1 MHGHINVGVLV
12 SSDPDDPRDP
22 MVEARHAEQLGFD
35 LLTVHPDHP
44 SASGVRGAGFTYEMW
59 TAITWLA
66 ASTSRIRIVP
76 SVISLPYRHPAVLAK
91 MAESLDRLSGHR
103 LIMALGAGGDD
114 QAFESFGLPRWS
126 PEEKVAALEEA
137 LDVVRRLWREPT
149 GTHEGAYFR
158 LKRGSINPRPSRD
171 IPLWLGGHG
180 SRMIELIGRSADGW
194 LVSSRAF
201 PDRARIRR
209 ALLDVRRSLERW
221 GRDPGSFTYA
231 CNVDVLV
238 SAGGDRVEFANAVA
252 GGSDEV
258 TAGLMEFV
266 DMGFTQINLW
276 THGEHDRQRE
286 LLAEN
291 ALRALRSLPF
301 P

>member
-1 MHGHINVGVLV
+1 
-12 SSDPDDPRDP
+12 
-22 MVEARHAEQLGFD
+22 
-35 LLTVHPDHP
+35 
-44 SASGVRGAGFTYEMW
+44 MW

-103 LIMALGAGGDD
+103 LIMALGAGGD
-114 QAFESFGLPRWS
+114 
-126 PEEKVAALEEA
+126 
-137 LDVVRRLWREPT
+137 
-149 GTHEGAYFR
+149 
-158 LKRGSINPRPSRD
+158 
-171 IPLWLGGHG
+171 
-180 SRMIELIGRSADGW
+180 
-194 LVSSRAF
+194 
-201 PDRARIRR
+201 
-209 ALLDVRRSLERW
+209 
-221 GRDPGSFTYA
+221 
-231 CNVDVLV
+231 
-238 SAGGDRVEFANAVA
+238 RVEFANAVA

-291 ALRALRSLPF
+291 ALGALRSLPF